1 MTRVAQILIGL
12 ALVAAGF
19 AGGYVLRSKQPDPVI
34 QDYALSNVLSDLA
47 FISLIDNNKPGD
59 VRDLLDVRLFDDVTH
74 LRKSDGAISDADF
87 LKTRMRTLSGV
98 ARLWHD
104 LPPPS
109 SKTMASATTAPWYGE
124 WKSIYEST
132 LKLVSAA
139 EVECR
144 EVNCSPN
151 FGAHRAVAQP
161 PTVEP
166 R

>member
-1 MTRVAQILIGL
+1 MTRVTQILIVL

-19 AGGYVLRSKQPDPVI
+19 AGGYVFRSKQPDPVI

-47 FISLIDNNKPGD
+47 FISLIDNSKPGE

-74 LRKSDGAISDADF
+74 VRKSDGAISDPDF

-104 LPPPS
+104 LPPPN
-109 SKTMASATTAPWYGE
+109 SKTIATATTAPWYDE
-124 WKSIYEST
+124 WKSIYESN

-139 EVECR
+139 EIDCR
-144 EVNCSPN
+144 ASNCSPN
-151 FGAHRAVAQP
+151 FGGHQAFAQP
-161 PTVEP
+161 PNGDP